1 MGQQNV
7 EGKHVPFGFID
18 RMLAHF
24 TKDDYGL
31 ESLCSAVNCEIFLP
45 RPRDPGTIV
54 VSAEHSES
62 VVSVIMSLQCTVI
75 ACANIYF
82 SDANK
87 SVE

>member
-24 TKDDYGL
+24 TKNDYGL

-54 VSAEHSES
+54 ASAEHSES
-62 VVSVIMSLQCTVI
+62 VVSVIMLLQCTII

-82 SDANK
+82 SDTNK

>member
-24 TKDDYGL
+24 IKDDYGL

-45 RPRDPGTIV
+45 RPRDPETIV
-54 VSAEHSES
+54 ASAEYSES
-62 VVSVIMSLQCTVI
+62 VVSVIMSLQCTII

-87 SVE
+87 NAQ

>member
-1 MGQQNV
+1 
-7 EGKHVPFGFID
+7 
-18 RMLAHF
+18 MLAHF

-31 ESLCSAVNCEIFLP
+31 ESLCSTVNCEIFLP

-54 VSAEHSES
+54 ASAEHSES
-62 VVSVIMSLQCTVI
+62 VVSVITLLQYTVI

-87 SVE
+87 NVE

>member
-1 MGQQNV
+1 VGHQNV

-24 TKDDYGL
+24 TKDDCGL
-31 ESLCSAVNCEIFLP
+31 ESLCSTVNCEIFLS
-45 RPRDPGTIV
+45 RPCDSGTIV
-54 VSAEHSES
+54 ASAEHSES
-62 VVSVIMSLQCTVI
+62 VVSVIMSLQCTII